1 MKLTM
6 FFLSI
11 ILFIAVGPLASY
23 SAEIEHASS
32 ERHQPQEKKKYENN
46 MEERLARL
54 GKQLDEINAKAA
66 VMTKQARKDMNKYLN
81 DAKKKQKIALRKLQH
96 IRKESAEKWKQL
108 TSEMDAA
115 ADSFAKAYEKARS
128 HIKE

>member
-1 MKLTM
+1 
-6 FFLSI
+6 
-11 ILFIAVGPLASY
+11 
-23 SAEIEHASS
+23 
-32 ERHQPQEKKKYENN
+32 

-66 VMTKQARKDMNKYLN
+66 VMTEQAHKDMNQYLN

-96 IRKESAEKWKQL
+96 IRKESAEKWKQFI
-108 TSEMDAA
+108 SEMDAA
-115 ADSFAKAYEKARS
+115 ADNFAKAYEKARS